1 MALSDT
7 GRAGWDLRGARAVAV
22 PFPIVVAAA
31 AILGWLVHRLAPHV
45 FKRGNG
51 HDGDGGPAPSIPDD
65 ALGD

>member
-1 MALSDT
+1 MALST
-7 GRAGWDLRGARAVAV
+7 RAGPGGTCAALARFAV

-31 AILGWLVHRLAPHV
+31 ALLGWLVHRLAPHV